1 MDIKTIIEEQKA
13 FFRTGSTKPVKFRK
27 TMLRELALAIRNNE
41 DAINDAM
48 MQDMNKAPMEVYMTE
63 TGLVLSEIRY
73 HLKHIDKW
81 MRNKRV
87 RTPLTQF
94 PAVSFR
100 SPEPL
105 GRVLIMAPWNYP
117 FQLCMMPLIGAI
129 SAGCTAV
136 VKPSAY
142 APATSSVI
150 AKILGDTFNERYIAV
165 VEGGREENSAL
176 LEERFDHIFYQWLEN
191 TDDWCISRQLWWGHR
206 IPVFT
211 NKKTGEVVCSEE
223 VLPASEWDQD
233 PDVLDTWFS
242 SALAPFAF
250 LGWPEETELYKRY
263 YPLDVMVTAYD
274 IIFFWVE
281 RMAFQ
286 GLHFSKVMYVMFY

>member
-129 SAGCTAV
+129 
-136 VKPSAY
+136 
-142 APATSSVI
+142 
-150 AKILGDTFNERYIAV
+150 
-165 VEGGREENSAL
+165 
-176 LEERFDHIFYQWLEN
+176 
-191 TDDWCISRQLWWGHR
+191 
-206 IPVFT
+206 
-211 NKKTGEVVCSEE
+211 
-223 VLPASEWDQD
+223 
-233 PDVLDTWFS
+233 
-242 SALAPFAF
+242 
-250 LGWPEETELYKRY
+250 
-263 YPLDVMVTAYD
+263 
-274 IIFFWVE
+274 
-281 RMAFQ
+281 
-286 GLHFSKVMYVMFY
+286 